1 MTWQESQAHLT
12 IGAGLMMACSLE
24 AMPAE
29 RLEWVPE
36 VPGAVN
42 LRSAMALAAECVHTN
57 KAIAQLL
64 AGEVPS
70 EDTPNPTLKDG
81 ADAAAQIRESATIA
95 ADAIRG
101 LTDDDLNT
109 VYQTFFSPMPGRI
122 LLTVPLVNMNYHNGQ
137 LNLLQLLYG
146 DPEMHFPDFG

>member
-24 AMPAE
+24 AMPSE

-42 LRSAMALAAECVHTN
+42 LRSAMALASECVHTN
-57 KAIAQLL
+57 KAIAGMLS
-64 AGEVPS
+64 GETPA
-70 EDTPNPTLKDG
+70 EDAANPTFQDG
-81 ADAAAQIRESATIA
+81 ADAATQIRESSKIA
-95 ADAIRG
+95 AAAIRS
-101 LTDDDLNT
+101 LPDEALEAT
-109 VYQTFFSPMPGRI
+109 YQTFFAPLPGRI
-122 LLTVPLVNMNYHNGQ
+122 LLTIPLVNMNYHNGQ

-146 DPEMHFPDFG
+146 DAESHFPDFS